1 MAYDYGFEIMVKVY
15 TKNSTLTYQYNKHA
29 DKSTEIHFTVPF
41 STETEKQITEI
52 VLYNI
57 NPGHF
62 NSIKCGDKVEL
73 FAGYHDD
80 NGLLMSGTIF
90 RTSTPTLEDAD
101 TAYTLRV
108 LEGPDYTTLPKLNI
122 TFAKGTYAETIVREV
137 ARRANMQ
144 LNIMNT
150 NFNKRYDEEYTAEGH
165 PLEIL
170 SQIAEDTK
178 TSLFYLR
185 GKLTWASIFNGRN
198 AETFNL
204 NVNTGLIGSPVVE
217 SRDDDWQ
224 DWDDDDGLGRWSFS
238 CESILNFHLTT
249 FSRVE
254 VHSKYLNHGMYVING
269 EHTFDGEEARTKFEG
284 IENM

>member
-1 MAYDYGFEIMVKVY
+1 MGYQYGFEAKVVVY
-15 TKNSTLTYQYNKHA
+15 TRDNTLIYQYNK
-29 DKSTEIHFTVPF
+29 DLGKSVEIHFTVPF

-52 VLYNI
+52 TLYNI

-62 NSIKCGDKVEL
+62 NSIRQGDRVEL
-73 FAGYHDD
+73 YAGYHGDV
-80 NGLLMSGTIF
+80 GLLMSGTIF
-90 RTSTPTLEDAD
+90 RTTTPTLEEAD

-108 LEGPDYTTLPKLNI
+108 LEGPDYTKLPKLNV
-122 TFAKGTYAETIVREV
+122 TFSAGTYAETIVREV
-137 ARRANMQ
+137 IKRSGMK

-150 NFNKRYDEEYTAEGH
+150 NINKRYNEEYTAEGH

-170 SQIAEDTK
+170 SQIADDTK

-185 GKLTWASIFNGRN
+185 GKLTWAFIFAGRN

-204 NVNTGLIGSPVVE
+204 NVNTGLIGSPTVE

-224 DWDDDDGLGRWSFS
+224 DGDDDDGLGRWSFS
-238 CESILNFHLTT
+238 CESILNYHLTT
-249 FSRVE
+249 FARVD

-269 EHTFDGEEARTKFEG
+269 EHSFDGEQARTKFEG
-284 IENM
+284 IEN

>member
-1 MAYDYGFEIMVKVY
+1 MI
-15 TKNSTLTYQYNKHA
+15 
-29 DKSTEIHFTVPF
+29 TV
-41 STETEKQITEI
+41 
-52 VLYNI
+52 
-57 NPGHF
+57 
-62 NSIKCGDKVEL
+62 C
-73 FAGYHDD
+73 
-80 NGLLMSGTIF
+80 
-90 RTSTPTLEDAD
+90 
-101 TAYTLRV
+101 
-108 LEGPDYTTLPKLNI
+108 
-122 TFAKGTYAETIVREV
+122 KGTYAETIVREV

-150 NFNKRYDEEYTAEGH
+150 NFNKQYDEEYTAEGH

-185 GKLTWASIFNGRN
+185 GKLTWAFIFNGRN

-224 DWDDDDGLGRWSFS
+224 DWDDDDGLGHWSFS

>member
-1 MAYDYGFEIMVKVY
+1 MGYQYGFEAKVVVY
-15 TKNSTLTYQYNKHA
+15 TRDNTLTYKYNK
-29 DKSTEIHFTVPF
+29 DLGKSVEIHFTVPF

-52 VLYNI
+52 TLYNI

-62 NSIKCGDKVEL
+62 NSIRQGDRVEL
-73 FAGYHDD
+73 YAGYHGDV
-80 NGLLMSGTIF
+80 GLLMSGTIF
-90 RTSTPTLEDAD
+90 RTTTPTLEEAD

-108 LEGPDYTTLPKLNI
+108 LEGPDYTKLPKLNV
-122 TFAKGTYAETIVREV
+122 TFSAGTYAETIVREV
-137 ARRANMQ
+137 VKRSGMK

-150 NFNKRYDEEYTAEGH
+150 NINKRYTEEYTAEGH

-170 SQIAEDTK
+170 SQIADDTK

-185 GKLTWASIFNGRN
+185 GKLTWAFIFAGRN

-204 NVNTGLIGSPVVE
+204 NVNTGLIGSPTVE

-224 DWDDDDGLGRWSFS
+224 DGDDDDGLGRWSFS
-238 CESILNFHLTT
+238 CESILNYHLTT
-249 FSRVE
+249 FARVD

-269 EHTFDGEEARTKFEG
+269 EHTFDGEQARTKFEG
-284 IENM
+284 IEN

>member
-1 MAYDYGFEIMVKVY
+1 MPYDYGFEIMVKVY

-41 STETEKQITEI
+41 STETQKQITEI

-62 NSIKCGDKVEL
+62 NSIQRGDKVEL

-90 RTSTPTLEDAD
+90 RTSTPTLEGAD

-137 ARRANMQ
+137 VRRAGIS
-144 LNIMNT
+144 LNLMNT
-150 NFNKRYDEEYTAEGH
+150 NINKRYDEEYTAEGH

-185 GKLTWASIFNGRN
+185 GKLTWGFIFAGRN

-204 NVNTGLIGSPVVE
+204 NVDTGLIGSPVVE

-224 DWDDDDGLGRWSFS
+224 DGDDDDGLGRWSFS

-254 VHSKYLNHGMYVING
+254 VRSKYLNHGMYVING
-269 EHTFDGEEARTKFEG
+269 EHSFDGEQARTKFEG
-284 IENM
+284 IEN

>member
-1 MAYDYGFEIMVKVY
+1 MGYQYGFEAKVVVY
-15 TKNSTLTYQYNKHA
+15 TRDNTLTYQYNK
-29 DKSTEIHFTVPF
+29 DLGKSVEIHFTVPF

-52 VLYNI
+52 TLYNI

-62 NSIKCGDKVEL
+62 NSIRQGDRVEL
-73 FAGYHDD
+73 YAGYHGDV
-80 NGLLMSGTIF
+80 GLLMSGTIF
-90 RTSTPTLEDAD
+90 RTTTPTLEEAD

-108 LEGPDYTTLPKLNI
+108 LEGPDYTKLPKLNV
-122 TFAKGTYAETIVREV
+122 TFAAGTYAETIVREV
-137 ARRANMQ
+137 VKRSGMK

-150 NFNKRYDEEYTAEGH
+150 NINKRYNEEYTAEGH

-170 SQIAEDTK
+170 SQIADDTK

-185 GKLTWASIFNGRN
+185 GKLTWAFIFAGRN

-204 NVNTGLIGSPVVE
+204 NVNTGLIGSPTVE

-224 DWDDDDGLGRWSFS
+224 DGDDDDGLGRWSFS
-238 CESILNFHLTT
+238 CESILNYHLTT
-249 FSRVE
+249 FARVD

-269 EHTFDGEEARTKFEG
+269 EHTFDGEQARTKFEG
-284 IENM
+284 IEN

>member
-1 MAYDYGFEIMVKVY
+1 MPYDYGFEIMVKVY
-15 TKNSTLTYQYNKHA
+15 TKNSTLTYQYNKNA

-41 STETEKQITEI
+41 STETQKQITEI

-62 NSIKCGDKVEL
+62 NSIQRGDKVEL

-90 RTSTPTLEDAD
+90 RTSTPTLEGAD

-137 ARRANMQ
+137 VRRAGIS
-144 LNIMNT
+144 LNLMNT
-150 NFNKRYDEEYTAEGH
+150 NINKRYDEEYTAEGH

-185 GKLTWASIFNGRN
+185 GKLTWAFIFAGRN

-204 NVNTGLIGSPVVE
+204 NVDTGLIGSPVVE

-224 DWDDDDGLGRWSFS
+224 DGDDDDGLGRWSFS

-269 EHTFDGEEARTKFEG
+269 EHSFDGEQARTKFEG
-284 IENM
+284 IEN

>member
-1 MAYDYGFEIMVKVY
+1 MPYDYGFEIMVKVY
-15 TKNSTLTYQYNKHA
+15 TKNSTLTYQYNKNA

-41 STETEKQITEI
+41 STETQKQITEI

-62 NSIKCGDKVEL
+62 NSIQRGDKVEL

-90 RTSTPTLEDAD
+90 RTSTPTLEGAD

-137 ARRANMQ
+137 VRRAGIS
-144 LNIMNT
+144 LNLMNT
-150 NFNKRYDEEYTAEGH
+150 NINKRYDEEYTAEGH

-185 GKLTWASIFNGRN
+185 GKLTWAFIFAGRN

-204 NVNTGLIGSPVVE
+204 NVNTGLIGSPTVE

-224 DWDDDDGLGRWSFS
+224 DGDDDDGLGRWSFS

-269 EHTFDGEEARTKFEG
+269 EHSFDGEQARTKFEG
-284 IENM
+284 IEN

>member
-1 MAYDYGFEIMVKVY
+1 MPYDYGFEIMVKVY
-15 TKNSTLTYQYNKHA
+15 TKNSALTYQYNKNA

-41 STETEKQITEI
+41 STETQKQITEI

-62 NSIKCGDKVEL
+62 NSIQRGDKVEL

-90 RTSTPTLEDAD
+90 RTSTPTLEGAD

-137 ARRANMQ
+137 VRRAGIS
-144 LNIMNT
+144 LNLMNT
-150 NFNKRYDEEYTAEGH
+150 NINKRYDEEYTAEGH

-185 GKLTWASIFNGRN
+185 GKLTWAFIFAGRN

-204 NVNTGLIGSPVVE
+204 NVDTGLIGSPVVE

-224 DWDDDDGLGRWSFS
+224 DGDDDDGLGRWSFS

-269 EHTFDGEEARTKFEG
+269 EHSFDGEQARTKFEG
-284 IENM
+284 IEN